1 MTNYVN
7 ILKSSGLKATLQRLS
22 ILEIIDNSGHIKIDD
37 LYQEMY
43 QTHPTLS
50 LATVHKNIITM
61 IDRNVLLEVP
71 IIGGKSFFELKK
83 LDHIHLICNSCNS
96 IEDRDMVN
104 SNIDFLSPSNEFL
117 LSHSQVNLYG
127 TCSRC
132 QN

>member
-22 ILEIIDNSGHIKIDD
+22 ILEIIDKNGHIKIDD
-37 LYQEMY
+37 LYQEMF

-50 LATVHKNIITM
+50 LATVYKNIITM
-61 IDRNVLLEVP
+61 IDKDVILEVP

-83 LDHIHLICNSCNS
+83 IDHIHLICNSCNS
-96 IEDRDMVN
+96 IEDRDMVT
-104 SNIDFLSPSNEFL
+104 STMDFLSPSKEFL

-127 TCSRC
+127 TCSSC